1 MSILVNIFMAL
12 LLCVSTAQATAVIL
26 APVDGGTEYIYPEPN
41 NYDSAVVTV
50 DYEVINHNFVANL
63 YGTGLKPD
71 FTYQVKLEGIPA
83 CAGGDDETN
92 EWIGYSGRWTCLDC
106 EASPAGNN
114 RSDAQY
120 EANKLLPDGDPDK
133 ECIAGYLVFDY
144 FVADQDGN
152 ADVWIETDASYHVLW
167 CGPTSGSN
175 AYLYSGYTPPTSYC
189 DDGKY
194 CTYQDITPE
203 IERRSF
209 SHLPDG
215 QYLNVTLVLTEE
227 SFHQDCGTWCSVLA
241 RDILFEID
249 WHYDTDADGC
259 INIDDP
265 APETRSADS
274 DGDGYG
280 ADCDCDDDNEDVNPE
295 ASEGSSYGNTCS
307 DGLDN
312 DCDGRTDG
320 QELTCATSSS
330 WGEGALAEASVL
342 HVASY
347 EESGIFNRLAMLF
360 LPMGMVLLIKL
371 LGREKKR

>member
-1 MSILVNIFMAL
+1 MSILVNYL
-12 LLCVSTAQATAVIL
+12 HGTPPRCVGDASGGRIL
-26 APVDGGTEYIYPEPN
+26 APVDRGTEYIYPEPDD
-41 NYDSAVVTV
+41 YDFAVVTV
-50 DYEVINHNFVANL
+50 DYEVINHNFIAHL

-71 FTYQVKLEGIPA
+71 FTYQAKLRASRG
-83 CAGGDDETN
+83 AGMMAN

-120 EANKLLPDGDPDK
+120 EANKVLPDGDPDK

-144 FVADQDGN
+144 FVTDQDGN

-175 AYLYSGYTPPTSYC
+175 AHLYSGYTPPTSYC

-203 IERRSF
+203 IERPSF

-227 SFHQDCGTWCSVLA
+227 SFHQNCGTWCSVLA

-259 INIDDP
+259 INIVDP
-265 APETRSADS
+265 TPKTRSADS
-274 DGDGYG
+274 DGDGFG
-280 ADCDCDDDNEDVNPE
+280 ADCDCDDDNEDVNP
-295 ASEGSSYGNTCS
+295 GCS
-307 DGLDN
+307 
-312 DCDGRTDG
+312 
-320 QELTCATSSS
+320 
-330 WGEGALAEASVL
+330 
-342 HVASY
+342 
-347 EESGIFNRLAMLF
+347 
-360 LPMGMVLLIKL
+360 
-371 LGREKKR
+371 